1 MPVDPIPINH
11 MANPDQHRQSTPNKD
26 FMRLMMET
34 LHQSMLQAQSERTA
48 AAAHIA
54 RLEEA
59 TILLSVKTEEAPR
72 TATPSHGLDSGT
84 PEGRAHAQKKRCAA
98 AARHFRKAC
107 RGCTPFPAGCTP
119 SIGVQPCQT
128 GVQSLHACLE
138 GVQSLHALR
147 TGVQALHACWLTSN
161 CAAHKPATKL
171 NHPDPQANDRPR
183 LTDTHQTQ
191 PS

>member
-59 TILLSVKTEEAPR
+59 TILLSVKTEEAQR
-72 TATPSHGLDSGT
+72 TATPSHVT
-84 PEGRAHAQKKRCAA
+84 PGRVNLQRFQTTDGPCYK
-98 AARHFRKAC
+98 
-107 RGCTPFPAGCTP
+107 GPF
-119 SIGVQPCQT
+119 
-128 GVQSLHACLE
+128 
-138 GVQSLHALR
+138 
-147 TGVQALHACWLTSN
+147 
-161 CAAHKPATKL
+161 
-171 NHPDPQANDRPR
+171 
-183 LTDTHQTQ
+183 
-191 PS
+191 